1 LFPDN
6 QVIEVRDV
14 RDDSDIHFYPDFDRG
29 EAQLNRSETLR
40 RGFGTKGTLPW
51 EHREVRKRYPSLMVT
66 LGESNIRCISEDFP
80 QKVGRLTLRLLLALS
95 LVAAITFVF
104 SRLIHVNATS
114 VGFFY
119 LVAILVIA
127 TVGGLVEATASSIV
141 AMLCFNFF
149 FFPPIGTFTIADP
162 QNWVALFAF
171 LTTAL
176 TASQLSGRLKRQ
188 RREALNRQCEMERL
202 YALSRAILLTDTTQP
217 TAKQIVNQIAKAFEC
232 PAVAL
237 YDRKTSE
244 VYLADR
250 EAFPNISSID
260 AKLRESAIQSSVL
273 QEGDQILITP
283 IRLGGEP
290 IGSLALTHTF
300 LSDAALQ
307 SLLNLVA
314 VGLEKARAQEEVN
327 RAQVARQ
334 SEELKSTL
342 LDAIAHE
349 FKTPLTSIK
358 AVTTDLLSNP
368 EESLSQQQRGLVAIA
383 DEGADRLDRLVTEAI
398 QLARIEGGKFQLNRG
413 VHFPSSLLSAALR
426 QTKTLTDG
434 RDIKLQMADDLPL
447 VFVDAEL
454 IVLMIAHLIDNA
466 VKYSRPGS
474 PILISAD
481 AGKKGVIV
489 HVADQGPGI
498 SQDEQ
503 TRIFEKFYRGSGGQ
517 HLKGTGMGLAIA
529 REIIRAHGEEIWVK
543 SRPDKGSEFSFSLP
557 VAPVESTE

>member
-1 LFPDN
+1 MVASTAGSTT
-6 QVIEVRDV
+6 QSV
-14 RDDSDIHFYPDFDRG
+14 S
-29 EAQLNRSETLR
+29 A
-40 RGFGTKGTLPW
+40 GFLQQTG
-51 EHREVRKRYPSLMVT
+51 SLA
-66 LGESNIRCISEDFP
+66 
-80 QKVGRLTLRLLLALS
+80 LRLLLGLS
-95 LVAAITFVF
+95 LIAAITFTF
-104 SRLIHVNATS
+104 IRLIPVNATT

-119 LVAILVIA
+119 IVAILVIA
-127 TVGGLVEATASSIV
+127 TVGGLIEATVSSII

-149 FFPPIGTFTIADP
+149 FLPPVRTFTIADP

-176 TASQLSGRLKRQ
+176 TASQLSDRLKRQ
-188 RREALNRQCEMERL
+188 RREALDREHEMERL

-217 TAKQIVNQIAKAFEC
+217 TGKQIANQIAKAFEF

-237 YDRKTSE
+237 YDRKTGE

-250 EAFPNISSID
+250 EAFPDIRVIK
-260 AKLRESAIQSSVL
+260 AKLRESAIQSIVL
-273 QEGDQILITP
+273 REGDAFLITP

-349 FKTPLTSIK
+349 FKTPLTSIR

-368 EESLSQQQRGLVAIA
+368 DELLSQQQRGLVTIA
-383 DEGADRLDRLVTEAI
+383 DEGVDRLDRLVTEAI

-413 VHFPSSLLSAALR
+413 IHFPSSLISAAVR
-426 QTKTLTDG
+426 QTRCLTEG
-434 RDIKLQMADDLPL
+434 RDLKVQMADDLPL

-454 IVLMIAHLIDNA
+454 IVLVIAHLIDNA
-466 VKYSRPGS
+466 VKYSRSGGR
-474 PILISAD
+474 ILISAQTS
-481 AGKKGVIV
+481 GKGAII
-489 HVADQGPGI
+489 HVTDQGPGI
-498 SQDEQ
+498 SEDEQ
-503 TRIFEKFYRGSGGQ
+503 TRIFDKFYRGTNGQ

-529 REIIRAHGEEIWVK
+529 REIMRAHGEEIWVK
-543 SRPDKGSEFSFSLP
+543 SSPDQGSEFSFSLAA
-557 VAPVESTE
+557 APAEGAE